1 VAEQST
7 VDSLREKGWKV
18 ANSRVH
24 TLGKLSDKSLGQ
36 YKILPIIGPKNRFG
50 ATYFQ
55 LFLRNIRGET
65 GLQSVVTGLYSKG
78 GYPSYNWVEI
88 ISLSHKV
95 EFTSKGEVLSD
106 ALSMGLVQQLLK
118 YLADLLP
125 PGGHMMVEYDSA
137 GQQDTA
143 HSLGL
148 GIPPIATPLG
158 YMLFL
163 AGFGAGFK
171 DWYFA
176 EGGNEGPRKL
186 QAYKALNRQ
195 HARMKARES
204 AQALRAFLN
213 RLPSTPNSELETAA
227 RDRSLSIL
235 ATLSN
240 SEGQRFELDN
250 RS

>member
-1 VAEQST
+1 VAEKST
-7 VDSLREKGWKV
+7 VDSLRDKGWRV
-18 ANSRVH
+18 ANS
-24 TLGKLSDKSLGQ
+24 LGHILGRLRSKNLGQ
-36 YKILPIIGPKNRFG
+36 YKIVPLIGPKNRFG

-55 LFLRNIRGET
+55 IFLRNIRGKT
-65 GLQSVVTGLYSKG
+65 SLHSVMIGLYSQG
-78 GYPSYNWVEI
+78 SYPSYNWIEI
-88 ISLSHKV
+88 ISFSQGV
-95 EFTSKGEVLSD
+95 EFSSKKEVLSD
-106 ALSMGLVQQLLK
+106 DLSTVLVQQLLK

-137 GQQDTA
+137 SQQDTA
-143 HSLGL
+143 RSLAL

-186 QAYKALNRQ
+186 QGYKALDRR
-195 HARMKARES
+195 HARMKAKES
-204 AQALRAFLN
+204 TQALRDFLN
-213 RLPSTPNSELETAA
+213 RLPPTPNSELENAA
-227 RDRSLSIL
+227 RDRSLAIL

-240 SEGQRFELDN
+240 DESPRFETKN
-250 RS
+250 RP